1 MFDLQITPMKLTQ
14 TLTKTTA
21 LLLGFVAGFV
31 FLLAM
36 FIALGIAIESIFVM
50 GIFFIT
56 VLVVVAMLLG
66 SSKQKI
72 NQ

>member
-1 MFDLQITPMKLTQ
+1 MFDLQTTPMKLTHPF
-14 TLTKTTA
+14 TKTTA

-56 VLVVVAMLLG
+56 VLVVIAMLLG
-66 SSKQKI
+66 SSKQKVT
-72 NQ
+72 Q